1 MKSGYF
7 IITIYK
13 SDGTICY
20 KELNCSKPAARL
32 KQKRLAKRSDIK
44 EVTLSQQLL
53 IYN

>member
-1 MKSGYF
+1 MKSDYF

-20 KELNCSKPAARL
+20 KELNCSKSAARL

-53 IYN
+53 IYI